1 MRYINFLVFADLYKK
16 MSSTLYARGTTTQI
30 GAMHR
35 AVKVDREIA
44 ELRSLMEE
52 VRAVPALVADLRKSM
67 DQLASRLDALN
78 IPKMGEPVSMDHID
92 DLDSKI
98 EALKILQSSQASNSG
113 LQALERRMD
122 GKLAAAL
129 KRINGLS
136 STETA

>member
-1 MRYINFLVFADLYKK
+1 M
-16 MSSTLYARGTTTQI
+16 
-30 GAMHR
+30 
-35 AVKVDREIA
+35 
-44 ELRSLMEE
+44 
-52 VRAVPALVADLRKSM
+52 PALVADLRKSM
-67 DQLASRLDALN
+67 DQLASRIDALN

-98 EALKILQSSQASNSG
+98 EALKILQASQASNSG

>member
-1 MRYINFLVFADLYKK
+1 
-16 MSSTLYARGTTTQI
+16 
-30 GAMHR
+30 
-35 AVKVDREIA
+35 
-44 ELRSLMEE
+44 
-52 VRAVPALVADLRKSM
+52 M
-67 DQLASRLDALN
+67 DQLTARLDGLN

-113 LQALERRMD
+113 LQALERRID